1 MFDKFFKKAFK
12 SRKLYSEEEVQDMRE
27 QIQRLQEDNKLRE
40 AQVVKLGRLVQQDPV
55 NSERYNKR
63 ITVHSRIINDNKKT
77 IQELEIK
84 LLDS

>member
-1 MFDKFFKKAFK
+1 MFDKFFKKVYK
-12 SRKLYSEEEVQDMRE
+12 SRKLYSEEEVKDMKE
-27 QIQRLQEDNKLRE
+27 QIERLQEDNKLRE

-63 ITVHSRIINDNKKT
+63 ITIHSRIINDNKQT
-77 IQELEIK
+77 IKELEIK

>member
-12 SRKLYSEEEVQDMRE
+12 SRKLYSKEEAEEMQN
-27 QIQRLQEDNKLRE
+27 QIERLKEDNKLRE
-40 AQVVKLGRLVQQDPV
+40 AQVIKLGRLVQQDPV

>member
-1 MFDKFFKKAFK
+1 MFDKFFKQAFK
-12 SRKLYSEEEVQDMRE
+12 SRKLYSEEEAQDMKE
-27 QIQRLQEDNKLRE
+27 QIERLQEDNKLRE

-63 ITVHSRIINDNKKT
+63 ITVHSRIINDSKKT
-77 IQELEIK
+77 IQELEIQ

>member
-1 MFDKFFKKAFK
+1 MFDKFFKQAFK
-12 SRKLYSEEEVQDMRE
+12 SRKLYSEEEAQDMKD
-27 QIQRLQEDNKLRE
+27 QIERLQEDNKLRE

-63 ITVHSRIINDNKKT
+63 ITIHSRIIKDNKQT

>member
-12 SRKLYSEEEVQDMRE
+12 SRKTISAEEAEDIRK
-27 QIQRLQEDNKLRE
+27 QIKRLKDDNTLRE
-40 AQVVKLGRLVQQDPV
+40 AQIVKFAKLLQEDPLHKDK
-55 NSERYNKR
+55 YAKR
-63 ITVHSRIINDNKKT
+63 INIHNRIVNDNKQT

>member
-1 MFDKFFKKAFK
+1 MFDKFFKKVYK
-12 SRKLYSEEEVQDMRE
+12 SRKLYSEEEVKDMKE
-27 QIQRLQEDNKLRE
+27 QIERLQEDNKLRE

-63 ITVHSRIINDNKKT
+63 IAIHSRIINDNKQT
-77 IQELEIK
+77 IKELEIK

>member
-1 MFDKFFKKAFK
+1 MFDKFFKQAFK
-12 SRKLYSEEEVQDMRE
+12 SRKLYSEEEARDMKE
-27 QIQRLQEDNKLRE
+27 QIERLQEDNKLRE

>member
-1 MFDKFFKKAFK
+1 MFDKFFKQAFK
-12 SRKLYSEEEVQDMRE
+12 SRKLYSEEEAQDMKD
-27 QIQRLQEDNKLRE
+27 QIERLQEDNKLRE

>member
-1 MFDKFFKKAFK
+1 MFDKFFKQAFK
-12 SRKLYSEEEVQDMRE
+12 SRKLYSEEEAQDMKD
-27 QIQRLQEDNKLRE
+27 QIERLQEDNKLRE

-77 IQELEIK
+77 IQELEIQ

>member
-1 MFDKFFKKAFK
+1 MFDKIFKKNYK
-12 SRKLYSEEEVQDMRE
+12 SRKTISAEEAEDMRKQLE
-27 QIQRLQEDNKLRE
+27 RLQEDNKLRE
-40 AQVVKLGRLVQQDPV
+40 AQIVKLGRLVQQDPV

-63 ITVHSRIINDNKKT
+63 IAIHSRIIKDNKKS

>member
-1 MFDKFFKKAFK
+1 MFDKFFKQAFK
-12 SRKLYSEEEVQDMRE
+12 SRKLYSEEEAQDMKE
-27 QIQRLQEDNKLRE
+27 QIERLQEDNKLRE

>member
-1 MFDKFFKKAFK
+1 MFDKFFKQVFK
-12 SRKLYSEEEVQDMRE
+12 SRKTVSLEEAKEIKD
-27 QIQRLQEDNKLRE
+27 QIERLQEDNKLRE

-63 ITVHSRIINDNKKT
+63 ITIHSRIIKDNKQI

>member
-12 SRKLYSEEEVQDMRE
+12 SRKLYSEEEAQDMKD
-27 QIQRLQEDNKLRE
+27 QIERLQEDNKLRE

-63 ITVHSRIINDNKKT
+63 ITVHSRIIKDNKET
-77 IQELEIK
+77 IQDLEIK